1 MAERLSR
8 NELYNLVWSEPLRT
22 LSARFGISDVALRK
36 TCVKAAIPTPERG
49 YWARKDAGHK
59 VVQTALP
66 LRPPGMDDEVVVAG
80 AGKWWYR
87 DEKKEELHAPLPPP
101 PEFPE
106 PIDAVR
112 GRIAKNIGK
121 VSVSKGVHLWHPVI
135 DALLKEDERRREQLR
150 TDPYPTPWNKPRFD
164 TPSERRRLRILNSLF
179 CAVLKMNGSA
189 SSGEEKA
196 GHFFVTFYHHNVG
209 VKLVPSQQ
217 SRRRARR
224 GTEKVEPPEPG
235 LTMSI
240 LESSRSESARFMW
253 RDEDT
258 SKLEDHI
265 TEIAIQTALAAE
277 IQYREGALRQHQ
289 FRVEH
294 RARMEAEERKR
305 QFETERAERE
315 RLRQIEQARIDR
327 LLRDATA
334 FQQADQIRKY
344 VVAIRARVQ
353 SDDSLTDKEF
363 QMWSQWALT
372 NADRIDPSVEGAYLA
387 GMREEIG
394 DNA

>member
-1 MAERLSR
+1 
-8 NELYNLVWSEPLRT
+8 
-22 LSARFGISDVALRK
+22 
-36 TCVKAAIPTPERG
+36 
-49 YWARKDAGHK
+49 
-59 VVQTALP
+59 
-66 LRPPGMDDEVVVAG
+66 
-80 AGKWWYR
+80 
-87 DEKKEELHAPLPPP
+87 
-101 PEFPE
+101 
-106 PIDAVR
+106 
-112 GRIAKNIGK
+112 
-121 VSVSKGVHLWHPVI
+121 
-135 DALLKEDERRREQLR
+135 
-150 TDPYPTPWNKPRFD
+150 
-164 TPSERRRLRILNSLF
+164 
-179 CAVLKMNGSA
+179 
-189 SSGEEKA
+189 
-196 GHFFVTFYHHNVG
+196 
-209 VKLVPSQQ
+209 
-217 SRRRARR
+217 
-224 GTEKVEPPEPG
+224 
-235 LTMSI
+235 MSI